1 SLMACLFCFTATV
14 EAQVNKRV
22 ITNETVTVRQDV
34 CLKGEAHKYK
44 SLTGKRVLVKQRVK
58 PARTKRFVCGTTTQ
72 SALRAE
78 RIAKKRATIQTRKKA
93 VKRTRSLQKKSVQHV
108 PAKE

>member
-1 SLMACLFCFTATV
+1 MKKSIKNHLAYLSLMACLFCFTATV

-44 SLTGKRVLVKQRVK
+44 SLTGK
-58 PARTKRFVCGTTTQ
+58 
-72 SALRAE
+72 
-78 RIAKKRATIQTRKKA
+78 
-93 VKRTRSLQKKSVQHV
+93 
-108 PAKE
+108 